1 MESNGQNTALKLHW
15 DIIIRWGLIS
25 ALASVVLFLIITM
38 SGLKTVGTGGIIQFI
53 LGVALTLYIL
63 FMAFKMI
70 RDDRQGGYLNL
81 GQSVVN
87 GTLIVIFSSLV
98 MFVFMQIYMN
108 YIDPGYMES
117 IQRESMELMT
127 KIAGENEEA
136 MEKMEEEMAKQKDKM
151 GFSVMNI
158 ASNLLTSGIF
168 GAIMSLIMGAVMR
181 KDPNQNIA

>member
-108 YIDPGYMES
+108 YIDPGYMA
-117 IQRESMELMT
+117 

-168 GAIMSLIMGAVMR
+168 GAIMALIMGAVMR